1 MTTSNM
7 KSIPTVIRNSVMIIR
22 RQRTGRPMPGR
33 AASSVRANGTQRPP
47 NGLMSEMNVTPF
59 IDVLLVL
66 LIMMIIGLP
75 AVLHKTEI
83 DLPTGEGNPIDSI
96 SNTVFIDEADRVYWN
111 GERVSRTQLRNTVM
125 QLAALPDE
133 PQLRFEPAP
142 TASYNTSVQT
152 IALIKEAGASKF
164 AFIGNHQHKDF
175 AK

>member
-1 MTTSNM
+1 MMTTSNM
-7 KSIPTVIRNSVMIIR
+7 KSIPTVIRNSVLIIR

-33 AASSVRANGTQRPP
+33 AASSVRVNGTQRP
-47 NGLMSEMNVTPF
+47 MSEMNVTPF

-125 QLAALPDE
+125 HLAALPDE

-142 TASYNTSVQT
+142 KASYNTSVQT
-152 IALIKEAGASKF
+152 IALIKEAGAGKF
-164 AFIGNHQHKDF
+164 AFIGNHNHKDF